1 MEDIDCS
8 DDLFN
13 LDLDSLFEEGDDL
26 LLAPGHHNDSYSLAA
41 DLTSVGFGSNNGGGD
56 DNNDDDA
63 AIFSSLSVAPSPLET
78 PPRLST
84 TSTNDDDGPPQLI
97 VSKSNGTSIY
107 RSAQKLNAVGI
118 KVIHQNDHLQAADT
132 LSPSNFNLTMN
143 KLVHEE
149 TVSKLLPPDVNKRH
163 VIEVSSFNGSPALYF
178 KWENGITCEEWL
190 DKVRIQQ
197 QTTHPQ
203 KEGAARFTVRLRA
216 AVAIAKTLTQFH
228 QSHVVYN
235 ALTLENIVLTPFE
248 GDYLATFI
256 DLSDAVICNDEQ
268 TFDERKGVDLT
279 NLGIVLNQLF
289 QKVDGDGELASSRKR
304 VSVSSDTKGEVPS
317 NTRNVKKRGKQ
328 HTPGEGLP
336 LYLRAM
342 VSTLLIRDEEHG
354 VSQQLRYESANAVY
368 EDLKVMA
375 TPAADGNRRNSYF
388 KETEVDHEVIIHSRL
403 KLPKDLFYGRQV
415 QMSMIMHQL
424 QSVTMLGDQ
433 PLMALIAGYPG
444 TGKST
449 LVKQIKKPL
458 ADKDG
463 LIIEGKFDSSACP
476 DKVLASAL
484 DSFFTDINASN
495 AGENAH
501 MSMRWRISDAVGSGV
516 SCLYDSIP
524 SLRTFMDDGKG
535 RVDLIIQFT
544 YTSFQ
549 KVREGGRLEPKFCR
563 TYLILIPTL

>member
-1 MEDIDCS
+1 MEDIDHS

-26 LLAPGHHNDSYSLAA
+26 LLAPGNDYSLAA
-41 DLTSVGFGSNNGGGD
+41 DLTGVSFGSNNDGGD
-56 DNNDDDA
+56 NNINDNA
-63 AIFSSLSVAPSPLET
+63 ATFSSLSLPSET

-84 TSTNDDDGPPQLI
+84 STNINDGDGPPQLI

-118 KVIHQNDHLQAADT
+118 KVIHQNNDHLQAADT
-132 LSPSNFNLTMN
+132 PSPSNFNLTMN

-197 QTTHPQ
+197 QTTHSQ
-203 KEGAARFTVRLRA
+203 KEAAAKFTVRLRA

-228 QSHVVYN
+228 QSRVVYN

-268 TFDERKGVDLT
+268 TFDEMKGVDLT

-289 QKVDGDGELASSRKR
+289 QKADGGGGGELASSRRR
-304 VSVSSDTKGEVPS
+304 VNVNSDTEGEVPS
-317 NTRNVKKRGKQ
+317 TSNTRNRNAKKRGKQ
-328 HTPGEGLP
+328 QVTPGEGLP

-342 VSTLLIRDEEHG
+342 VSTLLIGDEEHDD
-354 VSQQLRYESANAVY
+354 SQQLRYESANAVY
-368 EDLKVMA
+368 EDLKAMA
-375 TPAADGNRRNSYF
+375 TSAADGDRRNSYF
-388 KETEVDHEVIIHSRL
+388 KETEADHEVIIHSRL

-424 QSVTMLGDQ
+424 QSATMLGDQ

-444 TGKST
+444 TG
-449 LVKQIKKPL
+449 
-458 ADKDG
+458 
-463 LIIEGKFDSSACP
+463 
-476 DKVLASAL
+476 
-484 DSFFTDINASN
+484 
-495 AGENAH
+495 
-501 MSMRWRISDAVGSGV
+501 
-516 SCLYDSIP
+516 
-524 SLRTFMDDGKG
+524 
-535 RVDLIIQFT
+535 
-544 YTSFQ
+544 
-549 KVREGGRLEPKFCR
+549 
-563 TYLILIPTL
+563 

>member
-1 MEDIDCS
+1 MEDIDHS

-13 LDLDSLFEEGDDL
+13 LDLDSLFEGGDDL
-26 LLAPGHHNDSYSLAA
+26 LATGHHNDSYSLAA
-41 DLTSVGFGSNNGGGD
+41 DLTGVSFGSNNNG
-56 DNNDDDA
+56 DNNNHDDA
-63 AIFSSLSVAPSPLET
+63 AKFSSLSLQT
-78 PPRLST
+78 PPPRRLST
-84 TSTNDDDGPPQLI
+84 ISTNNNNDGDGPPQLI

-118 KVIHQNDHLQAADT
+118 KVINQNNDHLQAADT
-132 LSPSNFNLTMN
+132 PSPSNFNLTMN

-163 VIEVSSFNGSPALYF
+163 VIEVSSFSGSPALYF

-203 KEGAARFTVRLRA
+203 KEAAAKFTVRLRA

-228 QSHVVYN
+228 QSRVVYN
-235 ALTLENIVLTPFE
+235 ALTLDNIVLTPFE

-289 QKVDGDGELASSRKR
+289 QKADGGGGESSAGRGRGGELASSIRR
-304 VSVSSDTKGEVPS
+304 VSVNSDTDGEVPS
-317 NTRNVKKRGKQ
+317 NTRKAKKRGKQ
-328 HTPGEGLP
+328 QVTPGEGLP

-342 VSTLLIRDEEHG
+342 VSTLLIGDEEHDD
-354 VSQQLRYESANAVY
+354 SQQLRYESANAVY

-375 TPAADGNRRNSYF
+375 TPAADGDRRNSYF

-424 QSVTMLGDQ
+424 QSATMLGDQ

-449 LVKQIKKPL
+449 LVDQIKKPL

-524 SLRTFMDDGKG
+524 SLRTFMDDG
-535 RVDLIIQFT
+535 T
-544 YTSFQ
+544 
-549 KVREGGRLEPKFCR
+549 E
-563 TYLILIPTL
+563 